1 MRDDRLADRPAVY
14 PPARLAEVVDD
25 YHGVQVADPYRW
37 LEDADA
43 PETQAWVAAQNV
55 LTRRWLDSPRRDRLR
70 ARLEAAYNFPR
81 STAPVNRSGRLF
93 FSHNDGLRNQPV
105 LYVLD
110 AASPGAAPPTPRIL
124 LDPNALS
131 QDGTVALTATSPS
144 PDGRL
149 LAYAVSQGGSDR
161 QVIQVRDVA
170 SGVDL
175 ADRLEWA
182 KFTELSWTAD
192 SKGFFYTRFP
202 EPGRVAPGDE
212 QYFAEVRHHD
222 LGLAQAADRLV
233 FNRPDDR
240 EAVMTTAVSAD
251 GHWLVITVFRGASDL
266 SEVYV
271 SDLGIAPHEPFAVFE
286 GFRAAYSFV
295 EAAGR
300 RLYFRTTD
308 NAPNG
313 RIVSVELGS
322 SRTSAAT
329 IGSVDQVVAEGTDN
343 LSAARLVHGEIL
355 AVYLHRASHR
365 IRRFGL
371 GGEPRGE
378 VTLPAL
384 GSLSGLTGEIDDNE
398 LFYRFSSFTTPPSV
412 FRHCFL
418 TGRTSRWSPFGDRR
432 SAHEGLAAEAY
443 EETQVWY
450 PSKDGTRV
458 SMFLVHRRGLPRDRQ
473 RRVLLSAYGGFNISL
488 TPQYDPANVIW
499 LEDGGVIA
507 MPNLRGGGEYGEAWH
522 RAGMLANKQNVFDDF
537 TAAAEWLVAE
547 GYTSP
552 PYLAIEGGSNGGLLV
567 AAVLVQRPE
576 LFGAVICR
584 VPVVDM
590 LRYHRFT
597 VGRFWIPEYGSADD
611 PLQFPFLHA
620 YSPLHQ
626 VRDGVRYPATLV
638 MTADT
643 DDRVDPGMARK
654 FAARLQAATAGV
666 PGAGPILIRVE
677 TRAGHGAGKPVA
689 KLLDEEGD
697 IHGFLTMVLT

>member
-1 MRDDRLADRPAVY
+1 MRDDRLADQPAAY
-14 PPARLAEVVDD
+14 PPARRAATVDD

-37 LEDADA
+37 LEDAGS
-43 PETQAWVAAQNV
+43 PETQAWVAAENA

-81 STAPVNRSGRLF
+81 GTAPVNRGGRLF
-93 FSHNDGLRNQPV
+93 FSYNDGLRNQPT

-110 AASPGAAPPTPRIL
+110 APSPGAAPPAPRVL

-149 LAYAVSQGGSDR
+149 LAFAVSHDGSDR
-161 QVIQVRDVA
+161 QVIQVRDVGA
-170 SGVDL
+170 GADL
-175 ADRLEWA
+175 PDRLEWA

-192 SKGFFYTRFP
+192 GSGFFYTRFP

-212 QYFAEVRHHD
+212 QYFAEVRYHG
-222 LGLAQAADRLV
+222 LGQPQVADRLV
-233 FNRPDDR
+233 FHRPDDR

-251 GHWLVITVFRGASDL
+251 GQWLVITVFRGASDL

-271 SDLGIAPHEPFAVFE
+271 SDLGIAGQEPFPVFT

-295 EAAGR
+295 EAAGS

-308 NAPNG
+308 GAPNG
-313 RIVSVELGS
+313 RIVSVDVGPG
-322 SRTSAAT
+322 RASATT
-329 IGSVDQVVAEGTDN
+329 IGSVDQVVAEDIDN
-343 LSAARLVHGEIL
+343 LSAARLVHGEIV
-355 AVYLHRASHR
+355 AVYLHRACHR
-365 IRRFGL
+365 IRRFGP
-371 GGEPRGE
+371 GGDPRGE
-378 VTLPAL
+378 IALPAL
-384 GSLSGLTGEIDDNE
+384 GSLSGITGEIDDDE

-412 FRHCFL
+412 FRYSFL
-418 TGRTSRWSPFGDRR
+418 TGRTSAWTPFGDRGR
-432 SAHEGLAAEAY
+432 VDQGLDEEAY
-443 EETQVWY
+443 ETTQAWY

-458 SMFLVHRRGLPRDRQ
+458 SMFLVHRRGLPRDRR

-488 TPQYDPANVIW
+488 TPQYDPANAVW

-522 RAGMLANKQNVFDDF
+522 RAGMLAHKQNVFDDF
-537 TAAAEWLVAE
+537 VAAAEWLMAE

-567 AAVLVQRPE
+567 GAVLVQRPE
-576 LFGAVICR
+576 LFGAVVCR

-611 PLQFPFLHA
+611 PLQFPYLLA

-654 FAARLQAATAGV
+654 FAARLQAATGGV
-666 PGAGPILIRVE
+666 PGSGPILIRVE

-689 KLLDEEGD
+689 KLLDEEAD
-697 IHGFLTMVLT
+697 IHAFLTKVLT